1 MDLGSSIRR
10 RRRSPRS
17 KGQAKTKTKAKAK
30 KPKPKPKRR
39 RAPIF
44 ARRAKKKR
52 SRSGGRWPRKFV
64 LALVVVAAGTGGG
77 YLTATKVLFPLP
89 ELPTDLQDVP
99 DLRGTPL
106 QSALAVLA
114 DSGLVVERIDSLR
127 HPTIPAGV
135 VVGQS
140 PLPGPTAL
148 PGAALRIAVSVGPEI
163 RLVPDV
169 RTWQEDRAAALM
181 AESGFNVQVDTVEST
196 LPAGQ
201 IVRTEPVSDVQI
213 PVPSDVLLLVSLGP
227 PTFPLPDLEGLAEL
241 EARWR
246 LRVLGLR
253 IADVDR
259 RFSLL
264 NVSAVFGQS
273 PDPGDPVQRG
283 DSVRLVV
290 GREIPGL
297 VGSTLRDPP
306 PPDSGSSARRNED
319 AGGR

>member
-17 KGQAKTKTKAKAK
+17 KGQAKTKAKRP

-52 SRSGGRWPRKFV
+52 SRSGGRWPRKLV
-64 LALVVVAAGTGGG
+64 LALVVVAVGTGGG

-99 DLRGTPL
+99 DLRGVPL
-106 QSALAVLA
+106 QNALAVLA

-181 AESGFNVQVDTVEST
+181 TESGFNVQVDTVEST

-297 VGSTLRDPP
+297 AGSTLRDPP

-319 AGGR
+319 ASGR

>member
-17 KGQAKTKTKAKAK
+17 KGQAKTKTKAKR
-30 KPKPKPKRR
+30 PKPKPKRR

-44 ARRAKKKR
+44 ARRAKKKKR
-52 SRSGGRWPRKFV
+52 SRSSGRWPRKLV
-64 LALVVVAAGTGGG
+64 LALVVVAVGTGGG

-99 DLRGTPL
+99 DLRGAPL

-181 AESGFNVQVDTVEST
+181 TESGFNVQVDTVEST

-290 GREIPGL
+290 GREIPRL
-297 VGSTLRDPP
+297 VSSTLRDPP

-319 AGGR
+319 ASGR

>member
-17 KGQAKTKTKAKAK
+17 KGQAKTKAKRP
-30 KPKPKPKRR
+30 KPEPKPKRR

-44 ARRAKKKR
+44 ARRAKKKKR
-52 SRSGGRWPRKFV
+52 SRPGRSWPRKFV
-64 LALVVVAAGTGGG
+64 LALVVVAVGTGGG

-99 DLRGTPL
+99 DLRGAPL
-106 QSALAVLA
+106 QSVLAVLA

-181 AESGFNVQVDTVEST
+181 TESGFNVQVDTVEST

-319 AGGR
+319 ASGR